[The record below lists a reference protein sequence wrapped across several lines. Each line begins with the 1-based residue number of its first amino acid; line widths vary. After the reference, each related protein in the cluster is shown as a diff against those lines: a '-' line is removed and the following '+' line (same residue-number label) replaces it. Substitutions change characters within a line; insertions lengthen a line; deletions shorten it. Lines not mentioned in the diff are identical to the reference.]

1 MKIVMPL
8 ILLAVASVFSGC
20 IMAPVVGSIQESGLT
35 ESGLQTALNDAVKE
49 FNNALFWQ
57 NYAKARTFA
66 SEEDAVNL
74 NSTLAA
80 KKEQGRV
87 VESKVEGVNYIDD
100 SYKAEVDVAVRVQ
113 NFSTM
118 IVANQVDK
126 QVWKF
131 SIYDGWK
138 LESIS
143 RIEG

>member
-1 MKIVMPL
+1 MKRILPL
-8 ILLAVASVFSGC
+8 LLVVLATLLSGC
-20 IMAPVVGSIQESGLT
+20 IMAPVVSSIQESGLT
-35 ESGLQTALNDAVKE
+35 ESGRQIALNDAIKE
-49 FNNALFWQ
+49 FNSALFWQ

-66 SEEDAVNL
+66 LEENMGDLHRALV
-74 NSTLAA
+74 A

-87 VESKVEGVNYIDD
+87 VDSKVEGINYTDD

-118 IVANQVDK
+118 IVASQVDK

-143 RIEG
+143 SIEG